1 MAKQPRSLSGKV
13 AAITGGARGIGRET
27 ARAFIAKGIKVA
39 IGDVDLAAAQQTGT
53 ELGGDTIALALNVT
67 DRASVARFIDETE
80 GHLGPLDVF
89 VNNAG
94 IMPLGRFID
103 EDDASA
109 QRMIAINVNGVL
121 YGMKEALP
129 RFLARNTGHVVNIA
143 SAAGKAGFPGGAT
156 YCGTKHFVVGVSE
169 AVRAELRGTGVEI
182 SCVMPGPVN
191 TELMA
196 GAPSARGV
204 KNVNPEDV
212 AAAIVEA
219 LELPRFDVYVPKT
232 LGPINAVMGIVPR
245 RGREALARGLKA
257 DKVLDAADMGARREY
272 ELRAARSVPG
282 LEPGEDSKQLTEA
295 SGS

>member
-67 DRASVARFIDETE
+67 DRASVARFVDETE

-169 AVRAELRGTGVEI
+169 SVRAELRGTGVEI

-232 LGPINAVMGIVPR
+232 LGPINAVMAIVPR

-295 SGS
+295 SDS

>member
-27 ARAFIAKGIKVA
+27 ARAFIDKGIKVA

-67 DRASVARFIDETE
+67 DRASVARFVDETE

-169 AVRAELRGTGVEI
+169 SVRAELRGTGVEI

-295 SGS
+295 SDS